1 MTIAYGIALSMDWD
15 KPYWAG
21 FAVAFISLA
30 SIGQSMNKAA
40 LRMFG
45 TLVAVVV
52 SLTLIAWFAQERW
65 TFMLFLSIVT
75 GLCAYMMSGS
85 RHQYF
90 WQVCGFVVVIIC
102 MDAGPDSVN
111 AFQIVILRAHQP

>member
-1 MTIAYGIALSMDWD
+1 MTLLSVRAKEAIKTALAMAIAYGIALSMDWD

-21 FAVAFISLA
+21 FAVAFVSLA

-52 SLTLIAWFAQERW
+52 SLTLIALFAQERCSSW
-65 TFMLFLSIVT
+65 RKVTFPSKSFRLSF
-75 GLCAYMMSGS
+75 A
-85 RHQYF
+85 
-90 WQVCGFVVVIIC
+90 
-102 MDAGPDSVN
+102 
-111 AFQIVILRAHQP
+111 ILRAFSS